1 MSARVREMIKIF
13 TERDFLAL
21 KSIYDFRCLS
31 FEQVYDLHY
40 KQGVKTKGE
49 VSNDYARK
57 KFKKFKD
64 LGLIEEDFS
73 TSGESVFFLTQS
85 GVTAVKEYFMF
96 PSNIYDE
103 EKHLHRRGFLT
114 SSELRV
120 APRFIS
126 HQHHLNTFVLNLLSH
141 HRNKAC
147 RYEDEKHIKSLVG
160 IRPDAIL
167 SMSNIDFFLE
177 MDMGTESAE
186 QLNEKWSHYRQ
197 FINSQEFACKE
208 NKIIVLF
215 IVDGIVRV
223 NQRIHAIKKTLH
235 DRLDDLISE
244 EIEFY
249 IQTPDKLIEIVNKK
263 ILPKEINKF
272 PSERHLKQLL
282 VKNHNFQIADGLAFK
297 KYFNNTYYDM
307 YILNQKKAPA
317 KEYMVL
323 SAFYDNFS
331 AYCKIGY
338 FENKRVGYLNKMKRN
353 ISLIVVVDDSDVF
366 YKSIKVLDMTI
377 PECIYFTTL
386 DRLKNKP
393 FHEAIF
399 RFNATGDKIIFIDD
413 SQTKTTI
420 EKN

>member
-1 MSARVREMIKIF
+1 MSARVRKMVKIF

-40 KQGVKTKGE
+40 KQGVRTKGE

-126 HQHHLNTFVLNLLSH
+126 HQYHLNTFVLNLLSH
-141 HRNKAC
+141 HKEKPY

-208 NKIIVLF
+208 KKIIVLF

-223 NQRIHAIKKTLH
+223 NQRINAIKKTLYE
-235 DRLDDLISE
+235 RLDDLINDD
-244 EIEFY
+244 IEFY

-263 ILPKEINKF
+263 ILPKEINQFVHEKY
-272 PSERHLKQLL
+272 LKQLL
-282 VKNHNFQIADGLAFK
+282 YKNHGYQIADGGSFR
-297 KYFNNTYYDM
+297 KYFNNAFYDM
-307 YILNQKKAPA
+307 YILNQEEKPA
-317 KEYMVL
+317 KEFML
-323 SAFYDNFS
+323 LTAFYDNFS

-338 FENKRVGYLNKMKRN
+338 FENRRVGYLNQLKRN
-353 ISLIVVVDDSDVF
+353 ISLIVVVDDVESF
-366 YKSIKVLDMTI
+366 YKSIKALDLSL
-377 PECIYFTTL
+377 PQSVYFTTL

-393 FHEAIF
+393 FHAAIF
-399 RFNATGDKIIFIDD
+399 RFNAIGDKIIFTD
-413 SQTKTTI
+413 SSHQKTTL